1 MTNEELAAAIQ
12 EGREDLYPALWDQV
26 KAFVAQQAWNRYC
39 ATGGY
44 GGVEVEDLKQS
55 GFLALVEAVGYY
67 NPATECSFLTI
78 LGNCLKTAFARAGGY
93 RTTKR
98 DPLNNCRSLD
108 APRGDDPE
116 SDSLEELLA
125 DERDDIEAAENKIY
139 REQLCRKMDA
149 AVSDLPAEQ
158 METLYRIFV
167 RGQTFEEIG
176 SAAGVKPQ
184 AVRAWEFK
192 ALSLLR
198 TPRQARELEQFLD
211 ERTDFYTRV
220 GIKGFR
226 RTGESAVEKLAI
238 KRDAMA
244 RRFA

>member
-26 KAFVAQQAWNRYC
+26 KAFVAQQAMRRYLS
-39 ATGGY
+39 TGGF
-44 GGVEVEDLKQS
+44 GGVEVEDLIQS

-139 REQLCRKMDA
+139 REQLRRTMDA

-158 METLYRIFV
+158 METLYRLFV
-167 RGQTFEEIG
+167 CGQTFEEI
-176 SAAGVKPQ
+176 SAAAGVKPQ

-198 TPRQARELEQFLD
+198 TPRHARELEQFLD
-211 ERTDFYTRV
+211 ERTDFYMHIGV
-220 GIKGFR
+220 PGFQ
-226 RTGESAVEKLAI
+226 RTGKSAVERLVI
-238 KRDAMA
+238 RRDALA

>member
-44 GGVEVEDLKQS
+44 GGVEVEDLIQS

-108 APRGDDPE
+108 APLSDDPG

-211 ERTDFYTRV
+211 ERTDFYMHISV
-220 GIKGFR
+220 QGFQ
-226 RTGESAVEKLAI
+226 RTGKSAVERLAI
-238 KRDAMA
+238 KRDALT